1 MSHSIHPHPTPQ
13 PALIRCRIAQE
24 EDIYLAVLRGREM
37 AQQIGFD
44 AIDSTRIE
52 IAILELTR
60 NILAHA
66 GKGELVLEPVGA
78 TTTPTQRG
86 IALSACDQ
94 GPGIADVQL
103 ALQDGYST
111 TNTLGSGLP
120 GVHRLMDE
128 MQIESQ
134 LGVGTTV
141 RAVKWLPIQH
151 TRTSVWR

>member
-1 MSHSIHPHPTPQ
+1 MSHSIHSSSMPQ
-13 PALIRCRIAQE
+13 PAPVRCRIAQE
-24 EDIYLAVLRGREM
+24 EDIYFAVLRGREM

-66 GKGELVLEPVGA
+66 GKGEMVLEPVE
-78 TTTPTQRG
+78 TTTAPARRG
-86 IALSACDQ
+86 LAISAYDQ
-94 GPGIADVQL
+94 GPGIADIQL

-111 TNTLGSGLP
+111 ANTLGSGLP

-128 MQIESQ
+128 IQIESQ

-141 RAVKWLPIQH
+141 RTVKWLPIQH
-151 TRTSVWR
+151 IRTGVWT

>member
-1 MSHSIHPHPTPQ
+1 MNSNPPSPPMPQ
-13 PALIRCRIAQE
+13 PALVRCRIAQE

-66 GKGELVLEPVGA
+66 GKGELVLEPVAA
-78 TTTPTQRG
+78 TTPPNQRG
-86 IALSACDQ
+86 LVLSAYDQ

-120 GVHRLMDE
+120 SVHRLMDE

-141 RAVKWLPIQH
+141 RAVKWLPVQH
-151 TRTSVWR
+151 TRTDTWR

>member
-1 MSHSIHPHPTPQ
+1 MNHSTHPQPTPQ
-13 PALIRCRIAQE
+13 PTLIRCRIAQE

-37 AQQIGFD
+37 AQQIGFG

-66 GKGELVLEPVGA
+66 GKGELVLELVE
-78 TTTPTQRG
+78 TTTAPARRG
-86 IALSACDQ
+86 IALSAYDQ
-94 GPGIADVQL
+94 GPGIADIQL

-111 TNTLGSGLP
+111 ANTLGSGLP

-141 RAVKWLPIQH
+141 RAVKWLPITH
-151 TRTSVWR
+151 TRTGVWR